1 MTDAQWNRLVNIIEG
16 RDAEKTKPT
25 GFVIDCPWLPNWY
38 GARILDYFTSQDIW
52 LRANLK
58 AAEDFPDAM
67 FLPGFWS
74 EFGMCTEPSA
84 FGARSSFPLDDFPH
98 AHRVI
103 ESMDD
108 IDSLPAPDPRTDGL
122 LPFVLNRL
130 ALARPAIEAAGHRVR
145 FAVSRG
151 PLNIASYL
159 MGSTEFLTAMMMFP
173 EKAHALMEK
182 IVSFMKDWID
192 LQRTAFPSIEGVF
205 LLDDIIGFLGEA
217 EFKEFGL
224 PYFQRLFTEDLK
236 VRFLHNDAPCRVSA
250 PFLREMGVNLFNMG
264 IDVTLPELRSLAG
277 DEVVLLGNVPPRDVL
292 AAKGPEEVAAAA
304 RDLVAA
310 TRNDKRTIYSCGGGM
325 PPKVSSAN
333 LRAFLDAVANAG

>member
-1 MTDAQWNRLVNIIEG
+1 MTDKQWERLQAVIGG
-16 RDAEKTKPT
+16 RDAEKARPA
-25 GFVIDCPWLPNWY
+25 GFVIDCPWVPNWY
-38 GARILDYFTSQDIW
+38 GVKILDYFTSQEIW
-52 LRANLK
+52 LESNLK
-58 AAEDFPDAM
+58 AAADFPDAM

-84 FGARSSFPLDDFPH
+84 FGARCAFPLNEFPH

-108 IDSLPAPDPRTDGL
+108 IDSLPSPDPRTDGL

-130 ALARPAIEAAGHRVR
+130 KLACPRIEAAGHRIR

-173 EKAHALMEK
+173 DKAHALLGK
-182 IVSFMKDWID
+182 IVSFMADWIAV
-192 LQRTAFPSIEGVF
+192 QREAFPSIEGVF

-217 EFKEFGL
+217 EFKEFAL
-224 PYFQRLFTEDLK
+224 PYFRKLFTPDIK

-250 PFLREMGVNLFNMG
+250 PYLSEMGVNLFNMG
-264 IDVTLPELRSLAG
+264 FDVSLPELRSLAG
-277 DEVVLLGNVPPRDVL
+277 DEVVFLGNIPPRDVL
-292 AAKGPEEVAAAA
+292 AAKGPAEVAVAA
-304 RDLVAA
+304 RELVAA
-310 TRNDKRTIYSCGGGM
+310 TKGDKKIIYSCGGGM
-325 PPKVSSAN
+325 PPKVSSEN
-333 LRAFLDAVANAG
+333 VRAFLDAVRE